1 MSFFS
6 RLFKRKEI
14 EYELLEEEPNSESD
28 VAPKREGL
36 NFHRMVERQDFVH
49 SCLDQM
55 KNASYEIE
63 RLQNEYKV
71 VNAYLTDMEEIDAMA
86 AEQHIALEEHA
97 KAISY
102 LEVNRSD
109 LQKRKSFLPET
120 EFRRMQRLEGE
131 APDAIRSLR
140 NTEEYH
146 EKIKKDLRRLEGE
159 KQACLFRMTEART
172 GLLNYRGMTVIC
184 VLAACAC
191 VLLMFILQF
200 ALELDATVGYL
211 LTAVAA
217 ACLLTYFFVKYKEA
231 ASDLRVASNSYNR
244 LITLQNTVKIRYVN
258 NANLLDYYFLKFHT
272 SGADKLEEQYE
283 KYLEEK
289 EERKRLEQ
297 TEMDMEFHCK
307 QLVKQLREYHLYD
320 PVIWVHQ
327 TEAILNPKEMV
338 EVRHSLILRRQ
349 ALRKQM
355 DYNKEIAETAKAEI
369 TDLAKDYPM
378 YAKEILS
385 MVSAYEAE
393 QEKYNDYKGD
403 EE

>member
-14 EYELLEEEPNSESD
+14 EYESIEDEPGPESD

-36 NFHRMVERQDFVH
+36 DFHRMVERQDFVH

-63 RLQNEYKV
+63 RLQDEYKV
-71 VNAYLTDMEEIDAMA
+71 VNAYLQDMEEIDALP
-86 AEQHIALEEHA
+86 AEQHMALEEHA
-97 KAISY
+97 RAISY
-102 LEVNRSD
+102 LTVNKSD
-109 LQKRKSFLPET
+109 LEKRKSYLPEA
-120 EFRRMQRLEGE
+120 EFRRMQRLEDE
-131 APDAIRSLR
+131 AEDGIRALR
-140 NTEEYH
+140 ETEEYH

-191 VLLMFILQF
+191 MLLMFVLQF
-200 ALELDATVGYL
+200 LLQMDATVGYL
-211 LTAVAA
+211 LTAVATA
-217 ACLLTYFFVKYKEA
+217 GLLTYFFVRYKEA
-231 ASDLRVASNSYNR
+231 ARELKVSSNSYNR
-244 LITLQNTVKIRYVN
+244 LVTLQNTVKIRYVN
-258 NANLLDYYFLKFHT
+258 NSNLLDYYFLKFHT
-272 SGADKLEEQYE
+272 SGAAKLEEQYE

-289 EERKRLEQ
+289 DERRRLEQ
-297 TEMDMEFHCK
+297 TEMDMEFHSK
-307 QLVKQLREYHLYD
+307 QLVKQLKEYHLYD

-327 TEAILNPKEMV
+327 TDAILNPKEMV

-349 ALRKQM
+349 SLRKQM
-355 DYNKEIAETAKAEI
+355 DYNKEIAQKAKAEI

-378 YAKEILS
+378 YAKEILAA
-385 MVSAYEAE
+385 VAAYE
-393 QEKYNDYKGD
+393 
-403 EE
+403 EERQ